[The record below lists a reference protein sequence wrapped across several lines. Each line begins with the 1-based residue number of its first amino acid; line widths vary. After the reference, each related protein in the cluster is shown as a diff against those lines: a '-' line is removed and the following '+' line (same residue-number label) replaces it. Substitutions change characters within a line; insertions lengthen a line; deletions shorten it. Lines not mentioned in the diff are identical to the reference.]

1 MSEIEDVQA
10 IEKSKPGNAY
20 QRQADLMAQSG
31 KMWVPGKGI
40 IDIPKEGGSSGSELN
55 DRGNRNERIQSSI
68 KEGFDAGAA
77 GSING
82 NAAIKQAQ
90 SSDNSHTGGDGS
102 GSSSHKHPDA
112 ASISAVA
119 RAQDASTMKAAVQV
133 SFDLDP
139 EERELKIGQNRLIQ
153 QTEQR
158 LGITLNRDDIQGMDI
173 SDINTA
179 IKALATRTR
188 PPQNSPAVENFFQRS
203 IPTQDFFDPVAVDP
217 LPQ

>member
-1 MSEIEDVQA
+1 MSENESDLAIKKIE
-10 IEKSKPGNAY
+10 SGNAY
-20 QRQADLMAQSG
+20 DRQAQLLAQSG

-40 IDIPKEGGSSGSELN
+40 IDIPQEGGSNSSELN
-55 DRGNRNERIQSSI
+55 SRSNRNERIQSSI
-68 KEGFDAGAA
+68 KEGFDAANA
-77 GSING
+77 GSVSG
-82 NAAIKQAQ
+82 NAPIKQAQ

-153 QTEQR
+153 QTQDR

-203 IPTQDFFDPVAVDP
+203 IPTQDFFDPIAVDP

>member
-1 MSEIEDVQA
+1 MSENESDLAIKKIE
-10 IEKSKPGNAY
+10 SGNAY
-20 QRQADLMAQSG
+20 DRQAQLLAQSG
-31 KMWVPGKGI
+31 KVWVPGKGI
-40 IDIPKEGGSSGSELN
+40 IDIPQEGGSNSSELN
-55 DRGNRNERIQSSI
+55 SRGNRNERIQSSI

-102 GSSSHKHPDA
+102 GSSGHKHPDA

-139 EERELKIGQNRLIQ
+139 DERELKIGQNRLIQ

-158 LGITLNRDDIQGMDI
+158 LGITLNREDIQGMDI

-188 PPQNSPAVENFFQRS
+188 PTESNPAVENFFQRS